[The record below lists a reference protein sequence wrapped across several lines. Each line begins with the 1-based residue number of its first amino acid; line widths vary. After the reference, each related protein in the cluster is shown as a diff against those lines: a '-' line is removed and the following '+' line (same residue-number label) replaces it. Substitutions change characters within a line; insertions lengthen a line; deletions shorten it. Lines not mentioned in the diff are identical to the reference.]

1 MIKEQISLIM
11 ETNSLK
17 LVQIEANVDFL
28 REEQSKLFEISRER
42 NNLYVKM

>member
-1 MIKEQISLIM
+1 M